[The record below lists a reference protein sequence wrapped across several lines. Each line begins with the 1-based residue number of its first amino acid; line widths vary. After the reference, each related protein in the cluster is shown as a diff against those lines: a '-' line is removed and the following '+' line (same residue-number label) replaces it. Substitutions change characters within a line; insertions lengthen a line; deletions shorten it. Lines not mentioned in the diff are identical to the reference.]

1 MFRESLTQGLYLS
14 LYNSSFISGLL
25 VLSSTLLYFWL
36 NVTLFWESHESLKH
50 IGFEFV
56 SDSSSGDAVV
66 GKDVKPLD
74 ATLVSSEVWYGKEKG
89 NYTLKKKG
97 NATVY
102 SQLYPFDGL
111 LNYTSGI
118 IHHVL
123 IDGTNEKRQLWPY
136 IRVETSDL

>member
-1 MFRESLTQGLYLS
+1 M
-14 LYNSSFISGLL
+14 
-25 VLSSTLLYFWL
+25 
-36 NVTLFWESHESLKH
+36 
-50 IGFEFV
+50 
-56 SDSSSGDAVV
+56 V

-74 ATLVSSEVWYGKEKG
+74 PRSVSSEVWYGKEKG
-89 NYTLKKKG
+89 KYLLKKKG

-123 IDGTNEKRQLWPY
+123 IDGNNEQFHPSFLC
-136 IRVETSDL
+136 V

>member
-1 MFRESLTQGLYLS
+1 M
-14 LYNSSFISGLL
+14 
-25 VLSSTLLYFWL
+25 
-36 NVTLFWESHESLKH
+36 
-50 IGFEFV
+50 
-56 SDSSSGDAVV
+56 SSSGDAVV

-74 ATLVSSEVWYGKEKG
+74 PTLVSSEVWYGKEKG
-89 NYTLKKKG
+89 KYPLKKKG

-123 IDGTNEKRQLWPY
+123 IDGNTRDKITLAFL
-136 IRVETSDL
+136 RVYNVLVDL

>member
-1 MFRESLTQGLYLS
+1 M
-14 LYNSSFISGLL
+14 LL
-25 VLSSTLLYFWL
+25 CFG
-36 NVTLFWESHESLKH
+36 NHKH
-50 IGFEFV
+50 IGFDFV

-136 IRVETSDL
+136 IAS